1 MILFY
6 KDSCGVYQWKECGLH
21 CGDPKV
27 EAGGPQRLCASVRD
41 SDGGLG
47 DSDIGL
53 RESDSGH
60 RDSDSGPRDSDSGVR
75 LFGDGAF

>member
-1 MILFY
+1 MFY
-6 KDSCGVYQWKECGLH
+6 KDSCGVYQWKECGLR
-21 CGDPKV
+21 CGDLKV
-27 EAGGPQRLCASVRD
+27 EAGCPQRLCAGVRD

-60 RDSDSGPRDSDSGVR
+60 KDSNSGLRDSDSGVR
-75 LFGDGAF
+75 LFGNGAF